1 MLELL
6 APAGSMEALRA
17 AVQNGAD
24 AVYLGCGAFNARQ
37 SAKNFT
43 PQTLVDAIKYCHVRG
58 VQVHL
63 TLNTLVSDREM
74 TEAAELIRYAA
85 QNNIDAFIVQDLG
98 VVQLCRQIAPG
109 VPIHGSTQMTVHSL
123 PGVLLCAAMGIK
135 RVVLSRELSREE
147 IRYICANSPIEI
159 EVFVH
164 GALCM
169 CYSGQCYMSA
179 MIGGRSGNRGRC
191 AQPCR
196 QSYGYTHWQEKY
208 PLSLKDNCLIP
219 YLRELQ
225 EMGVVSLKLE
235 GRMKRAE
242 YVATVTAVYRKA
254 LDEMTVTKPMM
265 DALYAA
271 FNRQGFTDGYYTSRV
286 DTKMFGVRQENDD
299 DGKWLQAARQS
310 YEAGETPLVDIRFQA
325 MVTVDGSCVIA
336 TDPEGRTC
344 RSDGPVPERAQNI
357 SLTGAMLAQRVSKT
371 GGTPYRCV
379 EVRTRVDPGL
389 IISASAINAMRRDVL
404 NQLTAIRA
412 RREEQ
417 TLRKPK
423 PVPEYKGP
431 SGLPGLTIQVTS
443 REQLTPM
450 LLDLETTLL
459 YVPIHILLADGELCA
474 RLVQRGRVAAVLP
487 RIVHDGE
494 LPRIKKSLEVLR
506 AAGVRDALVGNLGL
520 IAPVREAG
528 MRVHGD
534 FGLNIF
540 NSASMNVMRSLEM
553 ASATVSFEMTLPQI
567 RDMSKAVNAE
577 LIAYGRLP
585 LMVTEHCLIH
595 NKTNE
600 CTCHLKATRLIDK
613 TGAEIGAN
621 RETLQVMAYEPMVL
635 FMAVAFYMAAGTF
648 DSAGVFALDAPVV
661 TSIWLVFL
669 GLLFVL
675 TIKLRKSP
683 FDLSYSHH
691 AHQEIVKGIT
701 TEMSGKTLAKVEI
714 MHWCENVLFL
724 GWVGLFFVWANPL
737 SIVLAIVVVV
747 LVYFLEIWIDNN
759 FARVK
764 WQAMLSSAW
773 AVAFVAGFVNIAVLA
788 YL

>member
-1 MLELL
+1 MNKPELL
-6 APAGSMEALRA
+6 CPAGDLERLQMALHF
-17 AVQNGAD
+17 GAD
-24 AVYLGCGAFNARQ
+24 AVYLAGAQFGMRAG
-37 SAKNFT
+37 AENFT
-43 PQTLVDAIKYCHVRG
+43 PDGIRAAVQLAHAQGAAVHVTCNPLPRDDEMVQLPAYLELLDDAGVDAII
-58 VQVHL
+58 
-63 TLNTLVSDREM
+63 
-74 TEAAELIRYAA
+74 AA
-85 QNNIDAFIVQDLG
+85 DLG
-98 VVQLCRQIAPG
+98 VITLAKRYAPH
-109 VPIHGSTQMTVHSL
+109 VALHVSTQF
-123 PGVLLCAAMGIK
+123 GVVNSAAAAALHDLGAQ
-135 RVVLSRELSREE
+135 RVVLARELSLAE
-147 IRYICANSPIEI
+147 ITAIRAHTPSEL
-159 EVFVH
+159 ELEAFVH
-164 GALCM
+164 GAM
-169 CYSGQCYMSA
+169 CVSFSGRCLLSNYLT
-179 MIGGRSGNRGRC
+179 GRDANRGRC

-494 LPRIKKSLEVLR
+494 LPRIKKGLEVLR

-567 RDMSKAVNAE
+567 RDVSKAIPTE
-577 LIAYGRLP
+577 IFAYGRLP
-585 LMVTEHCLIH
+585 LMVTEHCLIR
-595 NKTNE
+595 NKTGE
-600 CTCHLKATRLIDK
+600 CTCNAAPTKLTDR
-613 TGAEIGAN
+613 TGADFPIIKDCGN
-621 RETLQVMAYEPMVL
+621 CRSVL
-635 FMAVAFYMAAGTF
+635 LNGKKLNW
-648 DSAGVFALDAPVV
+648 LDRQND
-661 TSIWLVFL
+661 LGRL
-669 GLLFVL
+669 GLWAVRLYFTTENGREVERVL
-675 TIKLRKSP
+675 SEYVNPVP
-683 FDLSYSHH
+683 FDP
-691 AHQEIVKGIT
+691 GFCT
-701 TEMSGKTLAKVEI
+701 R
-714 MHWCENVLFL
+714 
-724 GWVGLFFVWANPL
+724 GLYL
-737 SIVLAIVVVV
+737 RG
-747 LVYFLEIWIDNN
+747 LE
-759 FARVK
+759 
-764 WQAMLSSAW
+764 
-773 AVAFVAGFVNIAVLA
+773 
-788 YL
+788 